1 MTFYRIFI
9 ISLLL
14 GSSPPTQAW
23 QKKPSRKP
31 APAHKAPVTH
41 KPVPLATKLWIEGW
55 PTPHTEN
62 WQRPPQWLAEDPIL
76 GRMSCPPL
84 SRVLLKE
91 KKSDL
96 LLLRGITSEEN
107 DRIWRFTLRSGLY
120 WWDGTSVSNKDLRLF
135 IESALEDTAKAK
147 SGGLWKI
154 PSYTVTEKIDS
165 IEVRFSEVPEIG
177 PYLFNGIP
185 LWKSVG
191 GGKPPDLPFQCV
203 GTYRLRQGEKP
214 GDFTLQAVPQYGLR
228 TTEIQVV
235 NQIPPGHSAFLSF
248 QMAESLTVQPA
259 MVQSRTQTATMDL
272 PWMTVL
278 AWNTTK
284 HPQAE
289 ERKALAALIPRQALV
304 QTGAGTLGTLSA
316 TLLPPMHPAHAP
328 KNRPILLPLTQAL
341 AQIKKVAPTLQ
352 RLQLASPGEPGHLVE
367 KVLEDTFHA
376 AGIQIEWVTGDGTG
390 KEVDGSLVGM
400 YLPWPQMNLL
410 PDLHSKMKGLSPL
423 DAELDAQLAAYAQ
436 SLTREHPDFPAV
448 TKIEDRWVQLEAITA
463 MMQHKARVTG
473 TAPKSVLPSLMNPD
487 WFKQAIP

>member
-1 MTFYRIFI
+1 MTFYRILVL
-9 ISLLL
+9 SLLL
-14 GSSPPTQAW
+14 ASGSTQARH
-23 QKKPSRKP
+23 KKPSRKP
-31 APAHKAPVTH
+31 SPAHKAPVAH
-41 KPVPLATKLWIEGW
+41 KPAQLASKLWIEGW
-55 PTPHTEN
+55 PTPPTEN
-62 WQRPPQWLAEDPIL
+62 WQTPPQWLAEDPIL

-91 KKSDL
+91 KKSDP
-96 LLLRGITSEEN
+96 LLLRAIISEEN
-107 DRIWRFTLRSGLY
+107 GRLWRFTLRSGLY
-120 WWDGTSVSNKDLRLF
+120 WWDGASVTSKDLRLF
-135 IESALEDTAKAK
+135 IEGILEDTVKAK
-147 SGGLWKI
+147 SGGMWKV
-154 PSYTVTEKIDS
+154 PSYIVAEKADF
-165 IEVRFSEVPEIG
+165 IEVRFSEPPEIG
-177 PYLFNGIP
+177 PYLFNGVP
-185 LWKSVG
+185 LWKPVQASKSPV
-191 GGKPPDLPFQCV
+191 LPFQCV
-203 GTYRLRQGEKP
+203 GTYRLRHGEKP

-235 NQIPPGHSAFLSF
+235 NRTPPGHGAFLSF
-248 QMAESLTVQPA
+248 QMAESLAVQPA
-259 MVQSRTQTATMDL
+259 LVQSRTQAATVDL

-289 ERKALAALIPRQALV
+289 GRKALAALIPRQALV

-316 TLLPPMHPAHAP
+316 TLLPPLHPAHSV
-328 KNRPILLPLTQAL
+328 KNRPILLPLAQAV
-341 AQIKKVAPTLQ
+341 AQVQKIAPTVQ

-390 KEVDGSLVGM
+390 KEVDGTLLGM

-410 PDLHSKMKGLSPL
+410 PDLHSKMKGLSLQDADL
-423 DAELDAQLAAYAQ
+423 DTQLMAYAQ
-436 SLTREHPDFPAV
+436 SLTREHPDFLAL

-473 TAPKSVLPSLMNPD
+473 TAPKSVLPSPMNPD

>member
-1 MTFYRIFI
+1 MTFYRSLVL
-9 ISLLL
+9 SLLL
-14 GSSPPTQAW
+14 ASGPVYARH
-23 QKKPSRKP
+23 KKPQRKP
-31 APAHKAPVTH
+31 TPSHKVPVAH

-55 PTPHTEN
+55 PTPPTEN
-62 WQRPPQWLAEDPIL
+62 WQTPPQWLAEDPLL

-91 KKSDL
+91 KKSDA
-96 LLLRGITSEEN
+96 LLLRAITTEESG
-107 DRIWRFTLRSGLY
+107 RLWRFTLRSGLY
-120 WWDGTSVSNKDLRLF
+120 WWDGASVTSKDLRLF
-135 IESALEDTAKAK
+135 IEGALEDTVKAK
-147 SGGLWKI
+147 SGGLWKL
-154 PSYTVTEKIDS
+154 PSYTVAEKSDS
-165 IEVRFSEVPEIG
+165 IEVRFAEVPEIG
-177 PYLFNGIP
+177 PYLFNGVP
-185 LWKSVG
+185 LWKSVRG
-191 GGKPPDLPFQCV
+191 SKPPDLPFQCV
-203 GTYRLRQGEKP
+203 GTYRLRHGEKP

-228 TTEIQVV
+228 TTEIQMV
-235 NQIPPGHSAFLSF
+235 NQTPPGHSAFLSF

-259 MVQSRTQTATMDL
+259 LVQSRTQAVTIDL

-278 AWNTTK
+278 AWNITK

-304 QTGAGTLGTLSA
+304 QTGAGTLGTVSA
-316 TLLPPMHPAHAP
+316 TLLPHVHPAHNP
-328 KNRPILLPLTQAL
+328 KNRPILRPLTQAVSE
-341 AQIKKVAPTLQ
+341 IKAIAPTLQ

-367 KVLEDTFHA
+367 KVVEDTFRA

-390 KEVDGSLVGM
+390 KEVDGSLLGM

-423 DAELDAQLAAYAQ
+423 DAELDTLLVAYAQ
-436 SLTREHPDFPAV
+436 SLTREHPDFPAL

-473 TAPKSVLPSLMNPD
+473 TAPKSVLPSPMNPD